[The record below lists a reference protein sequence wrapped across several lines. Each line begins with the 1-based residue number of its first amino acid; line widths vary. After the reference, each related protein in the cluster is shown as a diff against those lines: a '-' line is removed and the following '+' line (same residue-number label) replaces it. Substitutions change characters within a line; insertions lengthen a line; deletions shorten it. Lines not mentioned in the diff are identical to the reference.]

1 MELPLA
7 GVPRRRAVGAAYRRA
22 PNHRHSLAPRG
33 RKQSRLRRQART
45 GTEAADTNHRRTQ
58 WQAGTGTG
66 TVGLK
71 AARDFVEGAR
81 RNDPKLRELWAEL
94 NSPSERVGR
103 TNAMQPMSG
112 RSNPSVRIMQFETTS
127 VSPDA
132 SLPSIASR
140 SACGVVP
147 SRCSARMPDLI
158 ISLVI

>member
-66 TVGLK
+66 TVPTLG
-71 AARDFVEGAR
+71 R
-81 RNDPKLRELWAEL
+81 RVRALFPNAGSTLRTGGT
-94 NSPSERVGR
+94 PSNV
-103 TNAMQPMSG
+103 A
-112 RSNPSVRIMQFETTS
+112 
-127 VSPDA
+127 
-132 SLPSIASR
+132 
-140 SACGVVP
+140 
-147 SRCSARMPDLI
+147 
-158 ISLVI
+158 